1 MIASSPASNLLS
13 RTIPLKPSWAVGGP
27 QKSNATTEELI
38 RPCRSALVT
47 GYSARLVRSFTTP
60 LNGYCM
66 RLLPCLNGSNQP
78 RGVARWRALNDS
90 SRISPVGQAWIE
102 RLRGAGEDPLPI
114 LRPHR
119 GECLARHAQELG
131 ERPRRRGV
139 VGAPGEAG

>member
-38 RPCRSALVT
+38 LPCRSALVT

-60 LNGYCM
+60 LNGYCI

-78 RGVARWRALNDS
+78 HGVVRQRALNDGGLRLFS
-90 SRISPVGQAWIE
+90 LRLPRDRFDHAHHGVSAILVSRQRHGRSPHLST
-102 RLRGAGEDPLPI
+102 RLG
-114 LRPHR
+114 
-119 GECLARHAQELG
+119 
-131 ERPRRRGV
+131 
-139 VGAPGEAG
+139 